1 MSNADIAKKK
11 AGTSSG
17 PKVRAIVLKSF
28 KPRTSPPTMLLL
40 IGVYVREGPTDKVLA
55 LRNRAILRLC
65 DGKIIEQREL
75 SDYLTMF
82 Q

>member
-1 MSNADIAKKK
+1 MDR
-11 AGTSSG
+11 GEY
-17 PKVRAIVLKSF
+17 IVLE
-28 KPRTSPPTMLLL
+28 LL
-40 IGVYVREGPTDKVLA
+40 IAGKYTGPMNGMGPTDKVLA